1 MTAKDLLTA
10 LNDIDPKLLEDV
22 EPWGAAPK
30 TIRRHPV
37 WAVAA
42 ALALCLGIG
51 TAVVLLTG
59 QLSLVSPEGSMM
71 MAEDSAQTVEV
82 PDLEFA
88 VNETGTSSG
97 TGVLYAEGVTQRD
110 LTLDELEY
118 LRSQPGL
125 SWMKE
130 YYLLGSG
137 IFGENGDIIQVTVS
151 GYTPSTVEESPQPFP
166 VGAAPAFLLAL
177 GENELPTDIKDQLF
191 FLEEP
196 NNTVE
201 GVEVKAAQNE
211 YQESYIDP
219 VSGETTYVD
228 STLYC
233 TGYTLDNA
241 SVGLIAV
248 GDGDT
253 LTTEDAEH
261 LAEVAAGYGV
271 HYGLSLEGIG
281 VEPLGDDTPNV
292 NYGDSYHLIVLGPLG
307 SPAPLEFAP
316 YSSIS
321 LEDYS
326 SPEEF
331 TQVLNSD
338 FLQES
343 MPELPDEDSTER
355 ELTQE
360 EIRSIWGGQLPWNEG
375 IPVTGWAVY
384 SPEGNLEYVSLSS
397 YQDNQGIGS
406 WFTMRLQPGPLDW
419 ETQRLQEL
427 SYDIIQEPNNQV
439 NGQDVYAVTNSLET
453 FREEDTTGRMIPL
466 EHLTAY
472 RASFQKGESP
482 VAVTVYGYAQR
493 PAGDE
498 LTPEEQTAD
507 ALAQDEAQALVE
519 TVTGRSLYGPLTLDA
534 LGGPDASST
543 SVQEESPPSSRA
555 DASPTLTFAENAG
568 PELSTGWDLPEG
580 SATRD
585 MTQAELDALWG
596 QELRDLQ
603 EVPILTG
610 QVATNGTGEVI
621 RATVRGYA
629 SEEAQSQGLE
639 CFSVHLVPDGPAVS
653 DALDRVSF
661 LEEPNNQVQGV
672 GVYAAVLESTRG
684 QELPVTWYSAA
695 FLTAGEAPVGVAVS
709 VAQGE
714 WGCSTKYDAEDLV
727 ARAVGQYI
735 QEGVSLDTLAAGDS
749 GGLELSFTPRPAT
762 DKTFSNVWN
771 TFSTLYLE
779 PQNLAAHGAEPDYTL
794 TEEELASLWEDA
806 PPWESFLTENDTVE
820 AYGYFSDTGELI
832 KVYIGG
838 YRDSPEIPG
847 TQAYQLFAV
856 CLYNSSLSGAWGQDV
871 EAVLALA
878 DTSFQGVDIATE
890 RTDSTETYEDGSTM
904 DFTCYSAVFQP
915 SGGPTL
921 ATVDGFYSP
930 VALPHEEARDFVER
944 TTEEILT
951 HGVNMSGIT
960 GSP

>member
-71 MAEDSAQTVEV
+71 VAEDSAQTVEV

-137 IFGENGDIIQVTVS
+137 IFGEDGNIIQVTVS

-201 GVEVKAAQNE
+201 GVEVKAAQSE

-228 STLYC
+228 STLFC

-271 HYGLSLEGIG
+271 HYGLSLEGLSA
-281 VEPLGDDTPNV
+281 EPKGKDTPNV
-292 NYGDSYHLIVLGPLG
+292 NYGDSYHLTVLGPLG
-307 SPAPLEFAP
+307 SRAPLDFAT
-316 YSSIS
+316 YTVETQEEYGS
-321 LEDYS
+321 Y
-326 SPEEF
+326 EEF
-331 TQVLNSD
+331 LQAMEED
-338 FLQES
+338 FNLGRW
-343 MPELPDEDSTER
+343 PEGFAEGSTNR

-360 EIRSIWGGQLPWNEG
+360 EMQSIWGGQLPWQENL
-375 IPVTGWAVY
+375 PLAGWAVFDP
-384 SPEGNLEYVSLSS
+384 SGDLEGVYLYGADEGS
-397 YQDNQGIGS
+397 QEIGS
-406 WFTMRLQPGPLDW
+406 RFLVVLRPGPLDW
-419 ETQRLQEL
+419 EALRRREL

-439 NGQDVYAVTNSLET
+439 NGQDVYAVTNTLET

-507 ALAQDEAQALVE
+507 ALAQDEAKALVE
-519 TVTGRSLYGPLTLDA
+519 AVTGRSLYGPLTLDA
-534 LGGPDASST
+534 LGGPDVSST
-543 SVQEESPPSSRA
+543 SVQAESSASSQA

-568 PELSTGWDLPEG
+568 PELSTGWDVPEG

-629 SEEAQSQGLE
+629 SAEAQK
-639 CFSVHLVPDGPAVS
+639 PGP
-653 DALDRVSF
+653 
-661 LEEPNNQVQGV
+661 GV
-672 GVYAAVLESTRG
+672 LLG
-684 QELPVTWYSAA
+684 
-695 FLTAGEAPVGVAVS
+695 AP
-709 VAQGE
+709 
-714 WGCSTKYDAEDLV
+714 
-727 ARAVGQYI
+727 
-735 QEGVSLDTLAAGDS
+735 
-749 GGLELSFTPRPAT
+749 
-762 DKTFSNVWN
+762 
-771 TFSTLYLE
+771 
-779 PQNLAAHGAEPDYTL
+779 GA
-794 TEEELASLWEDA
+794 
-806 PPWESFLTENDTVE
+806 
-820 AYGYFSDTGELI
+820 
-832 KVYIGG
+832 
-838 YRDSPEIPG
+838 
-847 TQAYQLFAV
+847 
-856 CLYNSSLSGAWGQDV
+856 
-871 EAVLALA
+871 
-878 DTSFQGVDIATE
+878 
-890 RTDSTETYEDGSTM
+890 
-904 DFTCYSAVFQP
+904 
-915 SGGPTL
+915 
-921 ATVDGFYSP
+921 
-930 VALPHEEARDFVER
+930 
-944 TTEEILT
+944 
-951 HGVNMSGIT
+951 
-960 GSP
+960 

>member
-59 QLSLVSPEGSMM
+59 QLSLVSPEGSLMV
-71 MAEDSAQTVEV
+71 AEDSAQTVEV

-137 IFGENGDIIQVTVS
+137 IFGEDGNIIQVTVS

-201 GVEVKAAQNE
+201 GVEVKAAQSE

-228 STLYC
+228 STLFC
-233 TGYTLDNA
+233 TGYTLDGA

-248 GDGDT
+248 GDGNT

-343 MPELPDEDSTER
+343 MAELPDEDSTER

-360 EIRSIWGGQLPWNEG
+360 EIRSIWGGQLPWDEG

-439 NGQDVYAVTNSLET
+439 NGQDVYAVTNTLET

-507 ALAQDEAQALVE
+507 ALAQDEAKALVE
-519 TVTGRSLYGPLTLDA
+519 AVTGRSLYGPLTLDA
-534 LGGPDASST
+534 LGGPDVSST
-543 SVQEESPPSSRA
+543 SVQAESSASSQA

-603 EVPILTG
+603 EVPILAG
-610 QVATNGTGEVI
+610 QVTTNEGGEVI

-672 GVYAAVLESTRG
+672 GVYAAALESTRG

-714 WGCSTKYDAEDLV
+714 WGCSTKYGAEDLV

-762 DKTFSNVWN
+762 DNTFSNVWN
-771 TFSTLYLE
+771 TFTTLYLE
-779 PQNLAAHGAEPDYTL
+779 PQNLEVHGAQPDYTL
-794 TEEELASLWEDA
+794 TEEELASPWEDA

-820 AYGYFSDTGELI
+820 AYGYFSDTGQLI
-832 KVYIGG
+832 KIFIGG

-847 TQAYQLFAV
+847 TQAYQLFSV
-856 CLYNSSLSGAWGQDV
+856 CLYNSSLSEAWGQNV

-878 DTSFQGVDIATE
+878 DTTFQGVDIATE

-904 DFTCYSAVFQP
+904 DFTCYSAAFQP

-930 VALPHEEARDFVER
+930 VALTHEEARDFVER
-944 TTEEILT
+944 ATEEILT
-951 HGVNMSGIT
+951 HGVDMSGIT

>member
-59 QLSLVSPEGSMM
+59 QLSLVSPEGGTAVM
-71 MAEDSAQTVEV
+71 EDSSVEQEGSTAVREDV
-82 PDLEFA
+82 PDIQYEEVSSEDWIMQDF
-88 VNETGTSSG
+88 ETWD
-97 TGVLYAEGVTQRD
+97 YPEI
-110 LTLDELEY
+110 TLH
-118 LRSQPGL
+118 RP
-125 SWMKE
+125 
-130 YYLLGSG
+130 
-137 IFGENGDIIQVTVS
+137 
-151 GYTPSTVEESPQPFP
+151 
-166 VGAAPAFLLAL
+166 
-177 GENELPTDIKDQLF
+177 
-191 FLEEP
+191 
-196 NNTVE
+196 
-201 GVEVKAAQNE
+201 
-211 YQESYIDP
+211 
-219 VSGETTYVD
+219 
-228 STLYC
+228 
-233 TGYTLDNA
+233 
-241 SVGLIAV
+241 
-248 GDGDT
+248 
-253 LTTEDAEH
+253 
-261 LAEVAAGYGV
+261 
-271 HYGLSLEGIG
+271 
-281 VEPLGDDTPNV
+281 
-292 NYGDSYHLIVLGPLG
+292 
-307 SPAPLEFAP
+307 
-316 YSSIS
+316 
-321 LEDYS
+321 
-326 SPEEF
+326 
-331 TQVLNSD
+331 
-338 FLQES
+338 
-343 MPELPDEDSTER
+343 
-355 ELTQE
+355 LTQE
-360 EIRSIWGGQLPWNEG
+360 ETALM
-375 IPVTGWAVY
+375 AA
-384 SPEGNLEYVSLSS
+384 
-397 YQDNQGIGS
+397 
-406 WFTMRLQPGPLDW
+406 
-419 ETQRLQEL
+419 QEL
-427 SYDIIQEPNNQV
+427 LPKDMDFAYLGGEAGVDDQ
-439 NGQDVYAVTNSLET
+439 GQTHYVTFEGW
-453 FREEDTTGRMIPL
+453 REIGEQ
-466 EHLTAY
+466 Y
-472 RASFQKGESP
+472 RASGCAFRITVAPDGIPSSPAGEILHVLDGPNNEIDGVEIYAANMTLSTSTAISGKIGDSYTTTDYCLGFLLEGDQPLGVTIQSTYCHDGLPGSFDTAEDAQYFAAYVLQQILEKGISTEGISGREPEGTYNSP
-482 VAVTVYGYAQR
+482 YIFDYAQDAR
-493 PAGDE
+493 TVEA
-498 LTPEEQTAD
+498 TPPE
-507 ALAQDEAQALVE
+507 
-519 TVTGRSLYGPLTLDA
+519 
-534 LGGPDASST
+534 DASSRELAT
-543 SVQEESPPSSRA
+543 SEIANLLGYEEWWATSLFSTTDFSGSAVYDSSGALWQASFTGYQHGTEIPVIHMAAAPGGLPPCCQSSDVPWNNQLGNTPIYSASQKDGEEETFSAQAVIGSGEDAVGVYLDIVSDGVFFDTVYAQSFLYDTMRNLVR
-555 DASPTLTFAENAG
+555 DGVDLSRLTYDTASPTLTFAENPG
-568 PELSTGWDLPEG
+568 PELSTGWDVPEG
-580 SATRD
+580 SATRE

-629 SEEAQSQGLE
+629 SAEAQSQGLE

-672 GVYAAVLESTRG
+672 GVYAAALESTRG

-714 WGCSTKYDAEDLV
+714 WGCSTKYGAEDLV

-762 DKTFSNVWN
+762 DNTFSNVWN
-771 TFSTLYLE
+771 TFTTLYLE
-779 PQNLAAHGAEPDYTL
+779 PQNLEVHGAQPDYTL

-820 AYGYFSDTGELI
+820 AYGYFSDTGQLI
-832 KVYIGG
+832 KIFIGG

-847 TQAYQLFAV
+847 TQAYQLFSV

-878 DTSFQGVDIATE
+878 DTTFQGVDIATE

-904 DFTCYSAVFQP
+904 DFTCYSAAFQP

-930 VALPHEEARDFVER
+930 VALTHEEARDFVER
-944 TTEEILT
+944 ATEEILT
-951 HGVNMSGIT
+951 HGVDMSGIT

>member
-1 MTAKDLLTA
+1 MIAKDLLTA

-71 MAEDSAQTVEV
+71 VAEDSAQTVEV

-137 IFGENGDIIQVTVS
+137 IFGEDGNIIQVTVS

-271 HYGLSLEGIG
+271 HYGLSLERIG

-316 YSSIS
+316 YSSIN

-360 EIRSIWGGQLPWNEG
+360 EIRSIWGGQLPWDEG

-439 NGQDVYAVTNSLET
+439 NGQDVYAVTNTLET
-453 FREEDTTGRMIPL
+453 FREEDTTGRVIPL

-507 ALAQDEAQALVE
+507 ALAQDEAKALVE
-519 TVTGRSLYGPLTLDA
+519 AVTGRSLYGPLTLDA

-543 SVQEESPPSSRA
+543 SVQEESSASSQA
-555 DASPTLTFAENAG
+555 DASPTLTFAENA
-568 PELSTGWDLPEG
+568 D
-580 SATRD
+580 
-585 MTQAELDALWG
+585 
-596 QELRDLQ
+596 
-603 EVPILTG
+603 
-610 QVATNGTGEVI
+610 
-621 RATVRGYA
+621 
-629 SEEAQSQGLE
+629 
-639 CFSVHLVPDGPAVS
+639 
-653 DALDRVSF
+653 
-661 LEEPNNQVQGV
+661 
-672 GVYAAVLESTRG
+672 
-684 QELPVTWYSAA
+684 
-695 FLTAGEAPVGVAVS
+695 
-709 VAQGE
+709 
-714 WGCSTKYDAEDLV
+714 
-727 ARAVGQYI
+727 
-735 QEGVSLDTLAAGDS
+735 
-749 GGLELSFTPRPAT
+749 LELSFTPRPAT
-762 DKTFSNVWN
+762 DNTFSNVWN
-771 TFSTLYLE
+771 TFTTLYLE
-779 PQNLAAHGAEPDYTL
+779 PQNLEVHGAQPDYTL

-820 AYGYFSDTGELI
+820 AYGYFSDTGQLI
-832 KVYIGG
+832 NIFIGG

-847 TQAYQLFAV
+847 TQAYQLFSV

-878 DTSFQGVDIATE
+878 DTTFQGVDIATE

-904 DFTCYSAVFQP
+904 DFTCYSAAFQP

-930 VALPHEEARDFVER
+930 VALSHEEARDFVER
-944 TTEEILT
+944 ATEEILI
-951 HGVNMSGIT
+951 HGVDMSGIT

>member
-137 IFGENGDIIQVTVS
+137 IFGEDGNIIQVTIS

-201 GVEVKAAQNE
+201 GVEVKAAQSE

-292 NYGDSYHLIVLGPLG
+292 NYGDSYHLVVLGPLG

-343 MPELPDEDSTER
+343 IPELPDEDSTER

-360 EIRSIWGGQLPWNEG
+360 EIRSIWGGQLPWDEG

-406 WFTMRLQPGPLDW
+406 WFTMRLQPGPLNW
-419 ETQRLQEL
+419 EALRLQEL

-439 NGQDVYAVTNSLET
+439 NGQDVYAVTNTFET

-543 SVQEESPPSSRA
+543 SVQEESSASSQA
-555 DASPTLTFAENAG
+555 DASPTLTFAENA
-568 PELSTGWDLPEG
+568 D
-580 SATRD
+580 
-585 MTQAELDALWG
+585 
-596 QELRDLQ
+596 
-603 EVPILTG
+603 
-610 QVATNGTGEVI
+610 
-621 RATVRGYA
+621 
-629 SEEAQSQGLE
+629 
-639 CFSVHLVPDGPAVS
+639 
-653 DALDRVSF
+653 
-661 LEEPNNQVQGV
+661 
-672 GVYAAVLESTRG
+672 
-684 QELPVTWYSAA
+684 
-695 FLTAGEAPVGVAVS
+695 
-709 VAQGE
+709 
-714 WGCSTKYDAEDLV
+714 
-727 ARAVGQYI
+727 
-735 QEGVSLDTLAAGDS
+735 
-749 GGLELSFTPRPAT
+749 LELSFTPRPAT
-762 DKTFSNVWN
+762 DNTFSNVWN
-771 TFSTLYLE
+771 TFTTLYLE
-779 PQNLAAHGAEPDYTL
+779 PQNLEVHGAQPDYTL

-820 AYGYFSDTGELI
+820 AYGYFSDTGQLI
-832 KVYIGG
+832 KIFIGG

-847 TQAYQLFAV
+847 TQAYQLFSV

-878 DTSFQGVDIATE
+878 DTTFQGVDIATE

-904 DFTCYSAVFQP
+904 DFTCYSAAFQP

-930 VALPHEEARDFVER
+930 VALTHEEARDFVER
-944 TTEEILT
+944 ATEEILT
-951 HGVNMSGIT
+951 HGVDMSGIT

>member
-1 MTAKDLLTA
+1 MNAKDLLTA

-137 IFGENGDIIQVTVS
+137 IFGEDGNIIQVTVS

-271 HYGLSLEGIG
+271 HYGLSLERIG

-316 YSSIS
+316 YSSIN

-360 EIRSIWGGQLPWNEG
+360 EIRSIWGGQLPWDEG

-439 NGQDVYAVTNSLET
+439 NGQDVYAVTNTLET
-453 FREEDTTGRMIPL
+453 FREEDTTGRVIPL

-507 ALAQDEAQALVE
+507 ALAQDEAKALVE
-519 TVTGRSLYGPLTLDA
+519 AVTGRSLYGPLTLDA

-543 SVQEESPPSSRA
+543 SVQEESSASSQA
-555 DASPTLTFAENAG
+555 DASPTLTFAENA
-568 PELSTGWDLPEG
+568 D
-580 SATRD
+580 
-585 MTQAELDALWG
+585 
-596 QELRDLQ
+596 
-603 EVPILTG
+603 
-610 QVATNGTGEVI
+610 
-621 RATVRGYA
+621 
-629 SEEAQSQGLE
+629 
-639 CFSVHLVPDGPAVS
+639 
-653 DALDRVSF
+653 
-661 LEEPNNQVQGV
+661 
-672 GVYAAVLESTRG
+672 
-684 QELPVTWYSAA
+684 
-695 FLTAGEAPVGVAVS
+695 
-709 VAQGE
+709 
-714 WGCSTKYDAEDLV
+714 
-727 ARAVGQYI
+727 
-735 QEGVSLDTLAAGDS
+735 
-749 GGLELSFTPRPAT
+749 LELSFTPRPST
-762 DKTFSNVWN
+762 DRTFSNVWN
-771 TFSTLYLE
+771 TFTTLYLE

-820 AYGYFSDTGELI
+820 AYGYFSDTGQLI
-832 KVYIGG
+832 NIFIGG

-847 TQAYQLFAV
+847 TQAYQLFSV

-890 RTDSTETYEDGSTM
+890 RTDSTETYKDGSTM
-904 DFTCYSAVFQP
+904 DFTCYSAAFQP

-930 VALPHEEARDFVER
+930 VALSHEEARDFVER
-944 TTEEILT
+944 TTEEILI
-951 HGVNMSGIT
+951 HGVDMSGIT

>member
-1 MTAKDLLTA
+1 MIAKDLLTA

-59 QLSLVSPEGSMM
+59 QLSLVSPEGGMM
-71 MAEDSAQTVEV
+71 VAEDSAQTVEV

-137 IFGENGDIIQVTVS
+137 IFGEDGNIIQVTVS

-201 GVEVKAAQNE
+201 GVEVKAAQSE

-233 TGYTLDNA
+233 TGYTLDGA

-248 GDGDT
+248 GDGNT

-343 MPELPDEDSTER
+343 MAELPDEDSTER

-360 EIRSIWGGQLPWNEG
+360 EIRSIWGGQLPWDEG

-439 NGQDVYAVTNSLET
+439 NGQDVYAVTNTLET

-507 ALAQDEAQALVE
+507 ALAQDEAKALVE
-519 TVTGRSLYGPLTLDA
+519 AVTGRSLYGPLTLDA
-534 LGGPDASST
+534 LGGPDVSST
-543 SVQEESPPSSRA
+543 SVQAESSASSQA
-555 DASPTLTFAENAG
+555 DASPTLTFAENPG
-568 PELSTGWDLPEG
+568 PELSRGWDMLEG

-610 QVATNGTGEVI
+610 QVATNGAGEVI

-661 LEEPNNQVQGV
+661 LEAPNNQVQGV
-672 GVYAAVLESTRG
+672 GVYAAALESTRG

-714 WGCSTKYDAEDLV
+714 WGCSTKYGAEDLV

-735 QEGVSLDTLAAGDS
+735 QEGVSLNALAAGDS

-762 DKTFSNVWN
+762 DNTFSNVWN
-771 TFSTLYLE
+771 TFTTLYLE
-779 PQNLAAHGAEPDYTL
+779 PQNLEVHGAQPDYTL

-820 AYGYFSDTGELI
+820 AYGYFSDTGQLI
-832 KVYIGG
+832 KIFIGG

-847 TQAYQLFAV
+847 TQAYQLFSV

-878 DTSFQGVDIATE
+878 DTTFQGVDIATE

-904 DFTCYSAVFQP
+904 DFTCYSAAFQP

-930 VALPHEEARDFVER
+930 VALTHEEARDFVER
-944 TTEEILT
+944 ATEEILT
-951 HGVNMSGIT
+951 HGVDMSGIT

>member
-37 WAVAA
+37 WTVAA

-71 MAEDSAQTVEV
+71 VAEDSAQTVEV

-88 VNETGTSSG
+88 VNETGTSSS

-137 IFGENGDIIQVTVS
+137 IFGEDGNIIQVTVS

-177 GENELPTDIKDQLF
+177 GENELPTDIEGQLF

-201 GVEVKAAQNE
+201 GVEVKAAQSE

-233 TGYTLDNA
+233 TGYTLDGA

-343 MPELPDEDSTER
+343 MAELPDEDSTER

-360 EIRSIWGGQLPWNEG
+360 EIRSIWGGQLPWDEG

-439 NGQDVYAVTNSLET
+439 NGQDVYAVTNTLET

-507 ALAQDEAQALVE
+507 ALAQDEAKALVE
-519 TVTGRSLYGPLTLDA
+519 AVTGRSLYGPLTLEA
-534 LGGPDASST
+534 LGGPDASFT
-543 SVQEESPPSSRA
+543 SVQAESSASSQA

-568 PELSTGWDLPEG
+568 PELSTGWDVPEG

-672 GVYAAVLESTRG
+672 GVYAAALESTRG

-714 WGCSTKYDAEDLV
+714 WGCSTKYGAEDLV

-762 DKTFSNVWN
+762 DNTFSNVWN
-771 TFSTLYLE
+771 TFTTLYLE
-779 PQNLAAHGAEPDYTL
+779 PQNLEVHGAQPDYTL

-820 AYGYFSDTGELI
+820 AYAYFSDTGQLI
-832 KVYIGG
+832 KIFIGG

-847 TQAYQLFAV
+847 TQAYQLFSV

-878 DTSFQGVDIATE
+878 DTTFQGVDIATE

-904 DFTCYSAVFQP
+904 DFTCYSAAFQP

-930 VALPHEEARDFVER
+930 VALTHEEARDFVER
-944 TTEEILT
+944 ATEEILT
-951 HGVNMSGIT
+951 HGVDMSGIT

>member
-1 MTAKDLLTA
+1 MIAKDLLTA

-71 MAEDSAQTVEV
+71 VAEDSAQTVEV

-137 IFGENGDIIQVTVS
+137 IFGEDGNIIQVTVS

-201 GVEVKAAQNE
+201 GVEVKAAQSE

-233 TGYTLDNA
+233 TGYTLDGA

-248 GDGDT
+248 GDGNT

-343 MPELPDEDSTER
+343 MAELPDEDSTER

-360 EIRSIWGGQLPWNEG
+360 EIRSIWGGQLPWDEG

-439 NGQDVYAVTNSLET
+439 NGQDVYAVTNTLET

-507 ALAQDEAQALVE
+507 ALAQDEAKALVE
-519 TVTGRSLYGPLTLDA
+519 AVTGRSLYGPLTLDA
-534 LGGPDASST
+534 LGGPDVSST
-543 SVQEESPPSSRA
+543 SVQAESSASSQA
-555 DASPTLTFAENAG
+555 DASPTLTFAENPG

-580 SATRD
+580 SATRE

-629 SEEAQSQGLE
+629 SAEAQSQGLE

-672 GVYAAVLESTRG
+672 GVYAAALESTRG

-714 WGCSTKYDAEDLV
+714 WGCSTKSGAEARG
-727 ARAVGQYI
+727 ARAVGQCI
-735 QEGVSLDTLAAGDS
+735 QEGVSLNALAAGDS
-749 GGLELSFTPRPAT
+749 EGLTFTT
-762 DKTFSNVWN
+762 N
-771 TFSTLYLE
+771 TLE
-779 PQNLAAHGAEPDYTL
+779 PYCDEFFEFHRQNLEANPIPDDFVSRPMD
-794 TEEELASLWEDA
+794 EEELAQIWGGQLPWTDEYLLQGTALFTSQGELLQVWIHGNLPDQKDSDSAFAITLTAGDLPWSWPQYATTFFLDQPNNQIDGVGVYATQYLEEYSWEESDGSGERVKYDLGDYNNQYVYIQQPEYTVSVQATPAPWGFSTTGDAQAFAEAVAEASIEQGIDLAHIHAEDA
-806 PPWESFLTENDTVE
+806 
-820 AYGYFSDTGELI
+820 
-832 KVYIGG
+832 
-838 YRDSPEIPG
+838 R
-847 TQAYQLFAV
+847 
-856 CLYNSSLSGAWGQDV
+856 
-871 EAVLALA
+871 
-878 DTSFQGVDIATE
+878 
-890 RTDSTETYEDGSTM
+890 
-904 DFTCYSAVFQP
+904 
-915 SGGPTL
+915 
-921 ATVDGFYSP
+921 
-930 VALPHEEARDFVER
+930 
-944 TTEEILT
+944 
-951 HGVNMSGIT
+951 
-960 GSP
+960 

>member
-1 MTAKDLLTA
+1 MIAKDLLTA

-71 MAEDSAQTVEV
+71 VAEDSAQTVEV

-88 VNETGTSSG
+88 VNETGTSSS

-137 IFGENGDIIQVTVS
+137 IFGEDGNIIQVTVS

-177 GENELPTDIKDQLF
+177 GENELPTDIEDQLF

-201 GVEVKAAQNE
+201 GVEVKAAQSE

-233 TGYTLDNA
+233 TGYTLDGA

-343 MPELPDEDSTER
+343 MAELPDEDSTER

-360 EIRSIWGGQLPWNEG
+360 EIRSIWGGQLPWDEG

-439 NGQDVYAVTNSLET
+439 NGQDVYAVTNTLET

-555 DASPTLTFAENAG
+555 DASPTLTFAENA
-568 PELSTGWDLPEG
+568 D
-580 SATRD
+580 
-585 MTQAELDALWG
+585 
-596 QELRDLQ
+596 
-603 EVPILTG
+603 
-610 QVATNGTGEVI
+610 
-621 RATVRGYA
+621 
-629 SEEAQSQGLE
+629 
-639 CFSVHLVPDGPAVS
+639 
-653 DALDRVSF
+653 
-661 LEEPNNQVQGV
+661 
-672 GVYAAVLESTRG
+672 
-684 QELPVTWYSAA
+684 
-695 FLTAGEAPVGVAVS
+695 
-709 VAQGE
+709 
-714 WGCSTKYDAEDLV
+714 
-727 ARAVGQYI
+727 
-735 QEGVSLDTLAAGDS
+735 
-749 GGLELSFTPRPAT
+749 LELSFTPRPAT
-762 DKTFSNVWN
+762 DRTFSNVWN

-779 PQNLAAHGAEPDYTL
+779 PQNLATHGAEPDYTL

-806 PPWESFLTENDTVE
+806 PPWEGFLTENDTVE
-820 AYGYFSDTGELI
+820 AYGYFSDTGQLI
-832 KVYIGG
+832 NIFIGG

-904 DFTCYSAVFQP
+904 DFTCYSAAFQP

-930 VALPHEEARDFVER
+930 VALTHEEARDFVER
-944 TTEEILT
+944 ATEEILT
-951 HGVNMSGIT
+951 HGVDMSGIT

>member
-22 EPWGAAPK
+22 EPWGTAPK

-137 IFGENGDIIQVTVS
+137 IFGEDGNIIQVTVS

-201 GVEVKAAQNE
+201 GVEVKAAQSE

-233 TGYTLDNA
+233 TGYTLDGA
-241 SVGLIAV
+241 SVGLMAV
-248 GDGDT
+248 GGDT
-253 LTTEDAEH
+253 LTEEEAQH

-343 MPELPDEDSTER
+343 IPELPDEDSTER

-439 NGQDVYAVTNSLET
+439 NGQDVYAVTNTLET

-519 TVTGRSLYGPLTLDA
+519 TVTGRSLYGPLTLEA

-543 SVQEESPPSSRA
+543 SVQEESSASSQA
-555 DASPTLTFAENAG
+555 DASPTLTFAENLG
-568 PELSTGWDLPEG
+568 PELSTGWDVPED
-580 SATRD
+580 SATRE

-672 GVYAAVLESTRG
+672 GVYAAALESTRG

-762 DKTFSNVWN
+762 DNTFSNVWN
-771 TFSTLYLE
+771 TFTTLYLE
-779 PQNLAAHGAEPDYTL
+779 PQNLEVHGAQPDYTL

-820 AYGYFSDTGELI
+820 AYAYFSDTGQLI
-832 KVYIGG
+832 KIFIGG
-838 YRDSPEIPG
+838 YQDSPEIPG
-847 TQAYQLFAV
+847 TQAYQLFSV

-878 DTSFQGVDIATE
+878 DTTFQGVDIATE

-904 DFTCYSAVFQP
+904 DFTCYSAAFQP

-930 VALPHEEARDFVER
+930 VALTHEEARDFVER
-944 TTEEILT
+944 ATEEILT
-951 HGVNMSGIT
+951 HGVDMSGIT

>member
-1 MTAKDLLTA
+1 MIAKDLLTA

-71 MAEDSAQTVEV
+71 VAEDSAQTVEV

-137 IFGENGDIIQVTVS
+137 IFGEDGNIIQVTVS

-201 GVEVKAAQNE
+201 GVEVKAAQSE

-228 STLYC
+228 STLFC

-253 LTTEDAEH
+253 LTTEDAKH

-343 MPELPDEDSTER
+343 MAELPDEDSTER

-360 EIRSIWGGQLPWNEG
+360 EIRSIWGGQLPWDEG

-439 NGQDVYAVTNSLET
+439 NGQDVYAVTNTLET
-453 FREEDTTGRMIPL
+453 FREEDTTGRVIPL

-507 ALAQDEAQALVE
+507 ALAQDEAKALVE
-519 TVTGRSLYGPLTLDA
+519 AVTGRSLYGPLTLDA

-543 SVQEESPPSSRA
+543 SVQEESSASSQA
-555 DASPTLTFAENAG
+555 DASPTLTFAENA
-568 PELSTGWDLPEG
+568 D
-580 SATRD
+580 
-585 MTQAELDALWG
+585 
-596 QELRDLQ
+596 
-603 EVPILTG
+603 
-610 QVATNGTGEVI
+610 
-621 RATVRGYA
+621 
-629 SEEAQSQGLE
+629 
-639 CFSVHLVPDGPAVS
+639 
-653 DALDRVSF
+653 
-661 LEEPNNQVQGV
+661 
-672 GVYAAVLESTRG
+672 
-684 QELPVTWYSAA
+684 
-695 FLTAGEAPVGVAVS
+695 
-709 VAQGE
+709 
-714 WGCSTKYDAEDLV
+714 
-727 ARAVGQYI
+727 
-735 QEGVSLDTLAAGDS
+735 
-749 GGLELSFTPRPAT
+749 LELSFTPRPAT
-762 DKTFSNVWN
+762 DNTFSNVWN
-771 TFSTLYLE
+771 TFTTLYLE
-779 PQNLAAHGAEPDYTL
+779 PHNLEVHGAQPDYTL

-820 AYGYFSDTGELI
+820 AYGYFSDTGQLI
-832 KVYIGG
+832 KIFIGG

-847 TQAYQLFAV
+847 TQAYQLFSV

-878 DTSFQGVDIATE
+878 DTTFQGVDIATE

-904 DFTCYSAVFQP
+904 DFTCYSAAFQP

-921 ATVDGFYSP
+921 ATVDGFYRP
-930 VALPHEEARDFVER
+930 VALTHEEARDFVER
-944 TTEEILT
+944 ATEEILT
-951 HGVNMSGIT
+951 HGVDMSGIT

>member
-1 MTAKDLLTA
+1 M
-10 LNDIDPKLLEDV
+10 V
-22 EPWGAAPK
+22 
-30 TIRRHPV
+30 
-37 WAVAA
+37 
-42 ALALCLGIG
+42 
-51 TAVVLLTG
+51 
-59 QLSLVSPEGSMM
+59 
-71 MAEDSAQTVEV
+71 AEDSAQTVEV

-137 IFGENGDIIQVTVS
+137 IFGEDGNIIQVTVS

-271 HYGLSLEGIG
+271 HYGLSLERIG

-316 YSSIS
+316 YSSIN

-360 EIRSIWGGQLPWNEG
+360 EIRSIWGGQLPWDEG

-439 NGQDVYAVTNSLET
+439 NGQDVYAVTNTLET
-453 FREEDTTGRMIPL
+453 FREEDTTGRVIPL

-507 ALAQDEAQALVE
+507 ALAQDEAKALVE
-519 TVTGRSLYGPLTLDA
+519 AVTGRSLYGPLTLDA

-543 SVQEESPPSSRA
+543 SVQEESSASSQA
-555 DASPTLTFAENAG
+555 DASPTLTFAENPG
-568 PELSTGWDLPEG
+568 PELSTGWDVPEG
-580 SATRD
+580 SATRE

-653 DALDRVSF
+653 DALDLVSC
-661 LEEPNNQVQGV
+661 LDEPNNQVQGV
-672 GVYAAVLESTRG
+672 GVYAAALESTRG

-762 DKTFSNVWN
+762 DNTFSNVWN
-771 TFSTLYLE
+771 TFTTLYLE
-779 PQNLAAHGAEPDYTL
+779 PQNLEVHGAQPDYTL

-820 AYGYFSDTGELI
+820 AYGYFSDTGQLI
-832 KVYIGG
+832 KIFIGG

-847 TQAYQLFAV
+847 TQAYQLFSV

-878 DTSFQGVDIATE
+878 DTTFQGVDIATE

-904 DFTCYSAVFQP
+904 DFTCYSAAFQP

-930 VALPHEEARDFVER
+930 VALTHEEARDFVER
-944 TTEEILT
+944 ATEEILT
-951 HGVNMSGIT
+951 HGVDMSGIT

>member
-1 MTAKDLLTA
+1 MNAKDLLTA

-71 MAEDSAQTVEV
+71 VAEDSAQTVEV

-137 IFGENGDIIQVTVS
+137 IFGEDGNIIQVTVS

-307 SPAPLEFAP
+307 SSAPLEFAP

-439 NGQDVYAVTNSLET
+439 NGQDVYAVTNTLET

-507 ALAQDEAQALVE
+507 ALAQDEAKALVE
-519 TVTGRSLYGPLTLDA
+519 AVTGRSLYGPLTLDA

-543 SVQEESPPSSRA
+543 SVQAESSASSQA
-555 DASPTLTFAENAG
+555 GASPTLTFAENA
-568 PELSTGWDLPEG
+568 D
-580 SATRD
+580 
-585 MTQAELDALWG
+585 
-596 QELRDLQ
+596 
-603 EVPILTG
+603 
-610 QVATNGTGEVI
+610 
-621 RATVRGYA
+621 
-629 SEEAQSQGLE
+629 
-639 CFSVHLVPDGPAVS
+639 
-653 DALDRVSF
+653 
-661 LEEPNNQVQGV
+661 
-672 GVYAAVLESTRG
+672 
-684 QELPVTWYSAA
+684 
-695 FLTAGEAPVGVAVS
+695 
-709 VAQGE
+709 
-714 WGCSTKYDAEDLV
+714 
-727 ARAVGQYI
+727 
-735 QEGVSLDTLAAGDS
+735 
-749 GGLELSFTPRPAT
+749 LELSFTPRPST
-762 DKTFSNVWN
+762 DRTFSNVWN

-779 PQNLAAHGAEPDYTL
+779 PQNLEAHGAEPDYTL

-890 RTDSTETYEDGSTM
+890 RTDSTETYKDGSTM
-904 DFTCYSAVFQP
+904 DFTCYSAAFQP

-930 VALPHEEARDFVER
+930 VALTHEEARDFVER

-960 GSP
+960 GSS

>member
-1 MTAKDLLTA
+1 MIAKDLLTA

-71 MAEDSAQTVEV
+71 VAEDSAQTVEV

-88 VNETGTSSG
+88 VNKTGTSSG

-137 IFGENGDIIQVTVS
+137 IFGEDGNIIQVTVS

-201 GVEVKAAQNE
+201 GVEVKAAQSE

-233 TGYTLDNA
+233 TGYTLDGA

-248 GDGDT
+248 GDGNT

-271 HYGLSLEGIG
+271 HYGLSLEGLSA
-281 VEPLGDDTPNV
+281 EPKGKDTPNV
-292 NYGDSYHLIVLGPLG
+292 NYGDSYHLTVLGPLG
-307 SPAPLEFAP
+307 SRAPLDFAT
-316 YSSIS
+316 YTVETQEEYGS
-321 LEDYS
+321 Y
-326 SPEEF
+326 EEF
-331 TQVLNSD
+331 LQAMEED
-338 FLQES
+338 FNLGRW
-343 MPELPDEDSTER
+343 PEGFAEGSTNR

-360 EIRSIWGGQLPWNEG
+360 EMQSIWGGQLPWQENL
-375 IPVTGWAVY
+375 PLAGWAVFDP
-384 SPEGNLEYVSLSS
+384 SGDLEGVYLYGADEGS
-397 YQDNQGIGS
+397 QEIGS
-406 WFTMRLQPGPLDW
+406 RFLVVLRPGPLDW
-419 ETQRLQEL
+419 EALRRREL

-439 NGQDVYAVTNSLET
+439 NGQDVYAVTNTLET

-507 ALAQDEAQALVE
+507 ALAQDEAKALVE
-519 TVTGRSLYGPLTLDA
+519 AVTGRSLYGPLTLDA
-534 LGGPDASST
+534 LGGPDVSST
-543 SVQEESPPSSRA
+543 SVQAESSASSQA

-568 PELSTGWDLPEG
+568 PELSTGWDVPEG
-580 SATRD
+580 SATRE

-629 SEEAQSQGLE
+629 SAEAQSQGLE

-672 GVYAAVLESTRG
+672 GVYAAALESTRG

-714 WGCSTKYDAEDLV
+714 WGCSTKYGAEDLV

-735 QEGVSLDTLAAGDS
+735 QEGVFLDTLAAGDS
-749 GGLELSFTPRPAT
+749 GGLTFTT
-762 DKTFSNVWN
+762 N
-771 TFSTLYLE
+771 TLE
-779 PQNLAAHGAEPDYTL
+779 PYCDEFFEFHRQNLEANPIPDDFVSRPMD
-794 TEEELASLWEDA
+794 EEELAQIWGGQLPWADEYLLQGTALFTSQGELLQVWIHGNLPDQKDSDSAFAITLTAGDLPWSWPQYATTFFLDQPNNQIDGVGVYATQYLEEYSWEESDGSGERVKYDLGDYNNQYVYIQQPEYTVSVQATPAPWGFSTTGDAQAFAEAVAEASIEQGIDLAHIHAEDA
-806 PPWESFLTENDTVE
+806 
-820 AYGYFSDTGELI
+820 
-832 KVYIGG
+832 
-838 YRDSPEIPG
+838 R
-847 TQAYQLFAV
+847 
-856 CLYNSSLSGAWGQDV
+856 
-871 EAVLALA
+871 
-878 DTSFQGVDIATE
+878 
-890 RTDSTETYEDGSTM
+890 
-904 DFTCYSAVFQP
+904 
-915 SGGPTL
+915 
-921 ATVDGFYSP
+921 
-930 VALPHEEARDFVER
+930 
-944 TTEEILT
+944 
-951 HGVNMSGIT
+951 
-960 GSP
+960 

>member
-1 MTAKDLLTA
+1 
-10 LNDIDPKLLEDV
+10 
-22 EPWGAAPK
+22 
-30 TIRRHPV
+30 
-37 WAVAA
+37 
-42 ALALCLGIG
+42 
-51 TAVVLLTG
+51 
-59 QLSLVSPEGSMM
+59 MM
-71 MAEDSAQTVEV
+71 VAEDSAQTVEV

-88 VNETGTSSG
+88 VNKTGTSSG

-137 IFGENGDIIQVTVS
+137 IFGEDGNIIQVTVS

-201 GVEVKAAQNE
+201 GVEVKAAQSE

-233 TGYTLDNA
+233 TGYTLDGA

-248 GDGDT
+248 GDGNT

-271 HYGLSLEGIG
+271 HYGLSLEGLSA
-281 VEPLGDDTPNV
+281 EPKGKDTPNV
-292 NYGDSYHLIVLGPLG
+292 NYGDSYHLTVLGPLG
-307 SPAPLEFAP
+307 SRAPLDFAT
-316 YSSIS
+316 YTVETQEEYGS
-321 LEDYS
+321 Y
-326 SPEEF
+326 EEF
-331 TQVLNSD
+331 LQAMEED
-338 FLQES
+338 FNLGRW
-343 MPELPDEDSTER
+343 PEGFAEGSTNR

-360 EIRSIWGGQLPWNEG
+360 EMQSIWGGQLPWDEG

-439 NGQDVYAVTNSLET
+439 NGQDVYAVTNTLET

-555 DASPTLTFAENAG
+555 DASPTLTFAENA
-568 PELSTGWDLPEG
+568 D
-580 SATRD
+580 
-585 MTQAELDALWG
+585 
-596 QELRDLQ
+596 
-603 EVPILTG
+603 
-610 QVATNGTGEVI
+610 
-621 RATVRGYA
+621 
-629 SEEAQSQGLE
+629 
-639 CFSVHLVPDGPAVS
+639 
-653 DALDRVSF
+653 
-661 LEEPNNQVQGV
+661 
-672 GVYAAVLESTRG
+672 
-684 QELPVTWYSAA
+684 
-695 FLTAGEAPVGVAVS
+695 
-709 VAQGE
+709 
-714 WGCSTKYDAEDLV
+714 
-727 ARAVGQYI
+727 
-735 QEGVSLDTLAAGDS
+735 
-749 GGLELSFTPRPAT
+749 LELSFTPRPAT
-762 DKTFSNVWN
+762 DRTFSNVWN

-779 PQNLAAHGAEPDYTL
+779 PQNLEAHGAEPDYTL

-847 TQAYQLFAV
+847 TQAYQLFSV

-878 DTSFQGVDIATE
+878 DTTFQGVDIATE

-904 DFTCYSAVFQP
+904 DFTCYSAAFQP

-930 VALPHEEARDFVER
+930 VALTHEEARDFVER
-944 TTEEILT
+944 ATEEILT
-951 HGVNMSGIT
+951 HGVDMSGIT

>member
-1 MTAKDLLTA
+1 MIAKDLLTA

-71 MAEDSAQTVEV
+71 VAEDSAQTVEV

-201 GVEVKAAQNE
+201 GVEVKAAQSE

-233 TGYTLDNA
+233 TGYTLDGA

-248 GDGDT
+248 GDGNT

-343 MPELPDEDSTER
+343 MAELPDEDSTER

-360 EIRSIWGGQLPWNEG
+360 EIRSIWGGQLPWDEG

-439 NGQDVYAVTNSLET
+439 NGQDVYAVTNTLET

-507 ALAQDEAQALVE
+507 ALAQDEAKALVE
-519 TVTGRSLYGPLTLDA
+519 AVTGRSLYGPLTLDA
-534 LGGPDASST
+534 LGGPDVSST
-543 SVQEESPPSSRA
+543 SVQAESSASSQA
-555 DASPTLTFAENAG
+555 DASPTLTFAENPG
-568 PELSTGWDLPEG
+568 PELSRGWDMLEG

-610 QVATNGTGEVI
+610 QVATNGAGEVI

-661 LEEPNNQVQGV
+661 LEAPNNQVQGV
-672 GVYAAVLESTRG
+672 GVYAAALESTRG

-714 WGCSTKYDAEDLV
+714 WGCSTKYGAEDLV

-735 QEGVSLDTLAAGDS
+735 QEGVSLNALAAGDS

-762 DKTFSNVWN
+762 DNTFSNVWN
-771 TFSTLYLE
+771 TFTTLYLE
-779 PQNLAAHGAEPDYTL
+779 PQNLEVHGAQPDYTL

-820 AYGYFSDTGELI
+820 AYGYFSDTGQLI
-832 KVYIGG
+832 KIFIGG

-847 TQAYQLFAV
+847 TQAYQLFSV

-878 DTSFQGVDIATE
+878 DTTFQGVDIATE

-904 DFTCYSAVFQP
+904 DFTCYSAAFQP

-930 VALPHEEARDFVER
+930 VALTHEEARDFVER
-944 TTEEILT
+944 ATEEILT
-951 HGVNMSGIT
+951 HGVDMSGIT